1 MPEQV
6 LKKIMDK
13 QRAQLYNL
21 IETSIDDTVKRDS
34 MKQSIK
40 DITGQAWN
48 QLTDEFTPVKE

>member
-1 MPEQV
+1 
-6 LKKIMDK
+6 MDK